1 MVRFKSAFA
10 VALVILL
17 CAAVGADAQNKP
29 LKKIRVGVPSVGMGN
44 IIIFVTKEGKLFEK
58 YGLDAEVITV
68 MGSGIGSKALI
79 SGNLDIIPI
88 ATPTVIAANLAGA
101 DMAILAHTMPAVVH
115 ALMVRPDIKKPE
127 DLKGK
132 KIGVSSLGSLTDFL
146 VRSIAK
152 KKGLNPD
159 RDITLITTGGSDT
172 ERVMA
177 LKAGS
182 VEASALSH
190 PGYGLARK
198 MGFSMLW
205 DSAKE
210 LDYPW
215 MEITTRRAAIK
226 SDREL
231 ITNYMKAH
239 LEGIALFKTNRDF
252 GIKVI
257 KKYLKTPDDELV
269 NESYDIFAK
278 MFLPTPYPNHPG
290 MKISYRI
297 RRHDAQ
303 RRLGSQA
310 GRVHR
315 SEFRRG
321 SSTRAASS
329 SRCMRSEQ
337 AGDQV
342 HPERRRHETTWQLQ
356 HIKLCFHPSLFL
368 YRMKR
373 TISTKMSRSMRN
385 LRVKD
390 ATRLTPSGKPC
401 VHSRQS

>member
-1 MVRFKSAFA
+1 MIRFKLVSAFA
-10 VALVILL
+10 AVILIL
-17 CAAVGADAQNKP
+17 ALGAAGFAQNKP

-44 IIIFVTKEGKLFEK
+44 IIIFITKEGKLFEK

-115 ALMVRPDIKKPE
+115 ALMVRPDIKRPE

-182 VEASALSH
+182 VEASAVSH
-190 PGYGLARK
+190 PGYGIARK

-231 ITNYMKAH
+231 ITQYMKAH

-252 GIKVI
+252 SIKVI
-257 KKYLKTPDDELV
+257 KKVMKMTDDEMV
-269 NESYDIFAK
+269 NETYDIFSK

-290 MKISYRI
+290 MKISFDYVAMTRNDVWS
-297 RRHDAQ
+297 HKPE
-303 RRLGSQA
+303 
-310 GRVHR
+310 
-315 SEFRRG
+315 EFTD
-321 SSTRAASS
+321 SSFVTELDKS
-329 SRCMRSEQ
+329 
-337 AGDQV
+337 GF
-342 HPERRRHETTWQLQ
+342 
-356 HIKLCFHPSLFL
+356 IKSL
-368 YRMKR
+368 YPK
-373 TISTKMSRSMRN
+373 
-385 LRVKD
+385 
-390 ATRLTPSGKPC
+390 
-401 VHSRQS
+401 

>member
-1 MVRFKSAFA
+1 MLRFKFNFA
-10 VALVILL
+10 IAVVLSLL
-17 CAAVGADAQNKP
+17 TLGASVSAQNKP
-29 LKKIRVGVPSVGMGN
+29 LKKIRVGVPSVSMGN
-44 IIIFVTKEGKLFEK
+44 IIIFVTKEGRLFEK

-115 ALMVRPDIKKPE
+115 ALMVRPEIKKPE

-159 RDITLITTGGSDT
+159 RDITLVTTGGSDT

-177 LKAGS
+177 LKAGA
-182 VEASALSH
+182 VEATAVSH

-198 MGFSMLW
+198 MGYSMLW

-210 LDYPW
+210 LNYPW

-257 KKYLKTPDDELV
+257 KKYLKTSDDDLV
-269 NESYDIFAK
+269 NESYDIFSK

-290 MKISYRI
+290 MKISYEYVAMTRNDNEVWNHKPEAFTDSSFVAELDKSGFI
-297 RRHDAQ
+297 K
-303 RRLGSQA
+303 RLY
-310 GRVHR
+310 
-315 SEFRRG
+315 E
-321 SSTRAASS
+321 
-329 SRCMRSEQ
+329 
-337 AGDQV
+337 
-342 HPERRRHETTWQLQ
+342 
-356 HIKLCFHPSLFL
+356 K
-368 YRMKR
+368 
-373 TISTKMSRSMRN
+373 
-385 LRVKD
+385 
-390 ATRLTPSGKPC
+390 
-401 VHSRQS
+401 

>member
-1 MVRFKSAFA
+1 MLRLKSVFAFA
-10 VALVILL
+10 SVILVL
-17 CAAVGADAQNKP
+17 VLAGAGHGQNKP

-44 IIIFVTKEGKLFEK
+44 IIIFITKEGKLFEK

-115 ALMVRPDIKKPE
+115 ALMVRPDIKRPE

-159 RDITLITTGGSDT
+159 RDITLISTGGSDT

-182 VEASALSH
+182 VEASAISH
-190 PGYGLARK
+190 PGYGIARK

-231 ITNYMKAH
+231 ITQYMKAH

-252 GIKVI
+252 SIKVI
-257 KKYLKTPDDELV
+257 KKVMKMTDDEMV
-269 NESYDIFAK
+269 NETYDIFSK

-290 MKISYRI
+290 MKISFDYVAMTRNDVWS
-297 RRHDAQ
+297 HKPE
-303 RRLGSQA
+303 
-310 GRVHR
+310 
-315 SEFRRG
+315 EFTD
-321 SSTRAASS
+321 SSFVTELDKS
-329 SRCMRSEQ
+329 
-337 AGDQV
+337 GF
-342 HPERRRHETTWQLQ
+342 
-356 HIKLCFHPSLFL
+356 IKSL
-368 YRMKR
+368 YAR
-373 TISTKMSRSMRN
+373 
-385 LRVKD
+385 
-390 ATRLTPSGKPC
+390 
-401 VHSRQS
+401 